1 VAAGCVHVELDC
13 YRKGARASRL
23 PIDIW
28 SVGKGLTGLF

>member
-23 PIDIW
+23 PIDI
-28 SVGKGLTGLF
+28 GNARLA